1 MIDNMMTHVKV
12 NNEIDLCEIKSEKA
26 RKKVET
32 AMQYAQISYFLRWQ
46 EPGFLEKLLFHKS
59 TKVVMCVNRAQLE
72 LKHWRIWNL
81 PIRKLCFWVSQ
92 PEKEKNKKKQKNE
105 APAFVL

>member
-32 AMQYAQISYFLRWQ
+32 AMQYAQISYYLRWQ

-72 LKHWRIWNL
+72 FAIEALADLELTDKEIVFL
-81 PIRKLCFWVSQ
+81 GESARKR
-92 PEKEKNKKKQKNE
+92 EK
-105 APAFVL
+105 